1 MKLFKT
7 RLPNKMKDVFLKDC
21 FVIYIEKE
29 LAAQLMPL

>member
-7 RLPNKMKDVFLKDC
+7 RLRNKMEDVFLKDC
-21 FVIYIEKE
+21 LVIYIEKE